1 MEKKVNNKSILTKI
15 LALGATSTAL
25 LGGALLTN
33 SNTVDASSSIV
44 LLTFK
49 HNAYRYNRNGK
60 RIGRGYITKGSTYY
74 SKGAYRIHGKKYHK
88 LDTKGN
94 IYIKDGNL
102 SIRRLTN
109 QVTLKHNAYL
119 YNIHGRRINKQK
131 LYKGVSYFIYGS
143 RYIHGKKYYQVG
155 VHEYIK
161 ASNASAP
168 FSTYGQS
175 SNNYVDNT
183 TNSQTNTNTNVGSNT
198 SSNNSS
204 VTNNQFA
211 SNNSS
216 SSANNNIQL
225 PNNSSQGSSTGNQ
238 GSTTKPS
245 VGNSGSQVTKP
256 NTGSQGSTTKPS
268 VGNSGS
274 QVTKPNTGSQGST
287 TKPSAGN
294 SGSQVTK
301 PNTGNQGSTTKPSAG
316 NSGSQVT
323 KPNTGNQGSTTK
335 PSAGNSGS
343 QVTKPNTGN
352 QGQETQPSQPT
363 YSKNYVKLP
372 AGYLE
377 AVKNANWEKT
387 SVPDELIRKGVE
399 INNFHSE
406 SKADDEMKIDSDN
419 LTPAQDFEIND
430 FALRL
435 INNVRAENGQQPWH
449 YSARAQ
455 HVADRVAYL
464 YEQDHMG
471 LSTWHDDK
479 ALNEVDR
486 EAGIH
491 TAELMGGDNVNYKED
506 YLNTM
511 TDLKHAVYNDVVS
524 MLFSTV
530 ELRHAQIMLTYNSI
544 DNPTTYFGF
553 SVSWQEHNKDGHQ
566 EHSDHF
572 IIY

>member
-1 MEKKVNNKSILTKI
+1 MSKKISLNKV

-25 LGGALLTN
+25 FSGAMMMN
-33 SNTVDASSSIV
+33 NNKVEASSSSIV
-44 LLTFK
+44 LLKFK
-49 HNAYRYNRNGK
+49 HNAYRYNKNGK
-60 RIGRGYITKGSTYY
+60 RIGTGYITKGSTYY

-102 SIRRLTN
+102 STRRLTN
-109 QVTLKHNAYL
+109 QVTLKHNAYI
-119 YNIHGRRINKQK
+119 YNIHGRRINRQK

-143 RYIHGKKYYQVG
+143 RCINGKKYYQIG
-155 VHEYIK
+155 AKEYIK

-175 SNNYVDNT
+175 SNNDVDNT
-183 TNSQTNTNTNVGSNT
+183 TNKSNVSNNSATNTSTTTQTNTNTNVGSNT

-204 VTNNQFA
+204 VTNNQSA

-225 PNNSSQGSSTGNQ
+225 PNHSSQSNNTGNQ

-245 VGNSGSQVTKP
+245 TGN
-256 NTGSQGSTTKPS
+256 N
-268 VGNSGS
+268 
-274 QVTKPNTGSQGST
+274 
-287 TKPSAGN
+287 
-294 SGSQVTK
+294 GSQVTK
-301 PNTGNQGSTTKPSAG
+301 PNTGNQ
-316 NSGSQVT
+316 V
-323 KPNTGNQGSTTK
+323 
-335 PSAGNSGS
+335 
-343 QVTKPNTGN
+343 
-352 QGQETQPSQPT
+352 QETKPSQPT

-377 AVKNANWEKT
+377 AVKKANWEKT

-406 SKADDEMKIDSDN
+406 SKADDEMKINSER
-419 LTPAQDFEIND
+419 LTPEQNFEIND

-435 INNVRAENGQQPWH
+435 INGVRAENGQQPW
-449 YSARAQ
+449 YYTPKAQ

-471 LSTWHDDK
+471 LSTWHDNK
-479 ALNEVDR
+479 ALNEVDK

-511 TDLKHAVYNDVVS
+511 TDLKHAVYNDVVK

-544 DNPTTYFGF
+544 DNSSTAFGF
-553 SVSWQEHNKDGHQ
+553 SVSWQEHNKDGRQ

-572 IIY
+572 IAY

>member
-1 MEKKVNNKSILTKI
+1 MNKKISLTKV

-25 LGGALLTN
+25 LSGAMMMN
-33 SNTVDASSSIV
+33 NNKVEASSSSIV
-44 LLTFK
+44 LLKFK
-49 HNAYRYNRNGK
+49 HNAYRYNKNGK
-60 RIGRGYITKGSTYY
+60 RIGTGYITKGSTYY

-119 YNIHGRRINKQK
+119 YNIHGRRINRQK

-143 RYIHGKKYYQVG
+143 RYINGKKYYQIG
-155 VHEYIK
+155 AKEYIK

-175 SNNYVDNT
+175 SNNDVDNT
-183 TNSQTNTNTNVGSNT
+183 TNNSNVSNNSATNTSTTTQTNTNTNVGSNT

-204 VTNNQFA
+204 VTNNQSA
-211 SNNSS
+211 SSNSS
-216 SSANNNIQL
+216 SYANNNIQL
-225 PNNSSQGSSTGNQ
+225 PNHSSQSNNTGNQ

-256 NTGSQGSTTKPS
+256 NTG
-268 VGNSGS
+268 N
-274 QVTKPNTGSQGST
+274 QGST

-406 SKADDEMKIDSDN
+406 SKADDEMRINSER
-419 LTPAQDFEIND
+419 LTPAQELEIND

-435 INNVRAENGQQPWH
+435 INNVRLQNNQNPW
-449 YSARAQ
+449 YYTQESQ
-455 HVADRVAYL
+455 HVANRVAYL

-479 ALNEVDR
+479 ALNQVDS
-486 EAGIH
+486 EFGIH

-506 YLNTM
+506 YLHTM
-511 TDLKHAVYNDVVS
+511 TDLKHAVYNDVVK

-530 ELRHAQIMLTYNSI
+530 ELRHAQIMLTYNSF
-544 DNPTTYFGF
+544 DHPETTYFGF
-553 SVSWQEHNKDGHQ
+553 SVSWQEHNKDGRQ

-572 IIY
+572 IAY

>member
-1 MEKKVNNKSILTKI
+1 MKKKENNKSILTKV
-15 LALGATSTAL
+15 LTLGATSTAL
-25 LGGALLTN
+25 LSGAMMMN
-33 SNTVDASSSIV
+33 NNKVEASSSSIV
-44 LLTFK
+44 LLKFK
-49 HNAYRYNRNGK
+49 HNAYRYDKNGK

-102 SIRRLTN
+102 LTRRLTN

-119 YNIHGRRINKQK
+119 YDIHGRRINRQK

-155 VHEYIK
+155 AHQYIK

-168 FSTYGQS
+168 FSTYHQD
-175 SNNYVDNT
+175 NNVDNGNSNT
-183 TNSQTNTNTNVGSNT
+183 TNTSTNTNIATVINYNNASKSQNTQSNANTQSQANTGSSKTSLNSSHQSQQTQSGSNT
-198 SSNNSS
+198 TINVGGGDNKG
-204 VTNNQFA
+204 
-211 SNNSS
+211 
-216 SSANNNIQL
+216 
-225 PNNSSQGSSTGNQ
+225 SQ
-238 GSTTKPS
+238 TTKPS
-245 VGNSGSQVTKP
+245 A
-256 NTGSQGSTTKPS
+256 
-268 VGNSGS
+268 GNSGS

-301 PNTGNQGSTTKPSAG
+301 PNTGSQGSTTKPSTG

-323 KPNTGNQGSTTK
+323 KPNTGSQGSTTK
-335 PSAGNSGS
+335 PSTGNNGS

-352 QGQETQPSQPT
+352 QSKETQPSQPT

-387 SVPDELIRKGVE
+387 SVPDSLIIKGTE
-399 INNFHSE
+399 ENIFHSE
-406 SKADDEMKIDSDN
+406 SKADDEMKINSER
-419 LTPAQDFEIND
+419 LTPEQNFEIND

-435 INNVRAENGQQPWH
+435 INGVRAENGQQPW
-449 YSARAQ
+449 YYTPKAQ

-471 LSTWHDDK
+471 LSTWHDNK

-511 TDLKHAVYNDVVS
+511 TDLKRAVYSDVVS

-544 DNPTTYFGF
+544 DNSSTAFGF
-553 SVSWQEHNKDGHQ
+553 SVSWQEHNKDGRQ

-572 IIY
+572 IAY

>member
-1 MEKKVNNKSILTKI
+1 MSKKISLTKV

-25 LGGALLTN
+25 LSGAMMLN
-33 SNTVDASSSIV
+33 NNKVEASSSIV
-44 LLTFK
+44 LLKFK
-49 HNAYRYNRNGK
+49 HNAYRYNKNGK

-183 TNSQTNTNTNVGSNT
+183 TNNSNVSNNTATNTNVGSNT

-256 NTGSQGSTTKPS
+256 NTGS
-268 VGNSGS
+268 
-274 QVTKPNTGSQGST
+274 
-287 TKPSAGN
+287 
-294 SGSQVTK
+294 
-301 PNTGNQGSTTKPSAG
+301 QGSTTKPSAG

-553 SVSWQEHNKDGHQ
+553 SVSWQAHNKDGHQ

-572 IIY
+572 IAY

>member
-1 MEKKVNNKSILTKI
+1 MKKKENNKSILTKV

-25 LGGALLTN
+25 LGGAMMVN
-33 SNTVDASSSIV
+33 NTKVEASSSSIV
-44 LLTFK
+44 LLKFK
-49 HNAYRYNRNGK
+49 HNAYRYDKNGK

-102 SIRRLTN
+102 LTRRLTN

-119 YNIHGRRINKQK
+119 YDIHGRRINRQK

-155 VHEYIK
+155 AHQYIK

-168 FSTYGQS
+168 FSTYHQD
-175 SNNYVDNT
+175 NNVDNGNSNT
-183 TNSQTNTNTNVGSNT
+183 TNTSTNTNIATVINYNNASKSQNTQSNANTQSQANTGSSKTSLNSSHQSQQTQSGSNT
-198 SSNNSS
+198 TINVGGGDNKG
-204 VTNNQFA
+204 
-211 SNNSS
+211 
-216 SSANNNIQL
+216 
-225 PNNSSQGSSTGNQ
+225 SQ
-238 GSTTKPS
+238 TTKPS
-245 VGNSGSQVTKP
+245 V
-256 NTGSQGSTTKPS
+256 
-268 VGNSGS
+268 
-274 QVTKPNTGSQGST
+274 
-287 TKPSAGN
+287 
-294 SGSQVTK
+294 
-301 PNTGNQGSTTKPSAG
+301 
-316 NSGSQVT
+316 
-323 KPNTGNQGSTTK
+323 
-335 PSAGNSGS
+335 GNSGS

-387 SVPDELIRKGVE
+387 SVPDSLIIKGTE
-399 INNFHSE
+399 ENIFHSE
-406 SKADDEMKIDSDN
+406 SKADDDMKINSER
-419 LTPAQDFEIND
+419 LTPAQELEIND

-435 INNVRAENGQQPWH
+435 INNVRLQNNQSPW
-449 YSARAQ
+449 YYTQESQ
-455 HVADRVAYL
+455 HVANRVAYL
-464 YEQDHMG
+464 YEQDGKG

-479 ALNEVDR
+479 ALNQVDS
-486 EAGIH
+486 EFGIH

-506 YLNTM
+506 YLHTM
-511 TDLKHAVYNDVVS
+511 TDLKHAVYNDVVG

-544 DNPTTYFGF
+544 DHPETTYFGF
-553 SVSWQEHNKDGHQ
+553 SVSWQERNKDGHQ

-572 IIY
+572 IAY

>member
-1 MEKKVNNKSILTKI
+1 MSKKISLNKV

-25 LGGALLTN
+25 FSGAMMMN
-33 SNTVDASSSIV
+33 NNKVEASSSSIV
-44 LLTFK
+44 LLKFK
-49 HNAYRYNRNGK
+49 RNAYRYNKNGK
-60 RIGRGYITKGSTYY
+60 RIGTGYITKGSTYY

-109 QVTLKHNAYL
+109 QVTLKHNAYI
-119 YNIHGRRINKQK
+119 YNIHGRRINRQK

-143 RYIHGKKYYQVG
+143 RYINGKKYYQIG
-155 VHEYIK
+155 AQEYIK

-175 SNNYVDNT
+175 SNNDVDNT
-183 TNSQTNTNTNVGSNT
+183 TNNSNVSNNSATNTSTTTQTNTNTNVGSNT

-204 VTNNQFA
+204 VTNNQSA

-216 SSANNNIQL
+216 SSANTNIQL
-225 PNNSSQGSSTGNQ
+225 PNNSSQSN
-238 GSTTKPS
+238 
-245 VGNSGSQVTKP
+245 
-256 NTGSQGSTTKPS
+256 
-268 VGNSGS
+268 
-274 QVTKPNTGSQGST
+274 
-287 TKPSAGN
+287 
-294 SGSQVTK
+294 
-301 PNTGNQGSTTKPSAG
+301 NTGNQGSTTKPSTG
-316 NSGSQVT
+316 NSGSQNT
-323 KPNTGNQGSTTK
+323 KPNTGNNGGQTTK
-335 PSAGNSGS
+335 PSTGNSGSQATKPATGNNGGQTTKPSTGNNGS

-377 AVKNANWEKT
+377 TVKNANWEKT
-387 SVPDELIRKGVE
+387 SVPDDLIRKGAE
-399 INNFHSE
+399 MNNFHSE
-406 SKADDEMKIDSDN
+406 SKADDDMKINSER
-419 LTPAQDFEIND
+419 LTPAQELEIND

-435 INNVRAENGQQPWH
+435 INNVRLQNNQNPW
-449 YSARAQ
+449 YYTQESQ
-455 HVADRVAYL
+455 HVANRVAYL

-479 ALNEVDR
+479 ALNQVDS
-486 EAGIH
+486 EFGIH

-506 YLNTM
+506 YLHTM
-511 TDLKHAVYNDVVS
+511 TDLKHAVYNDVVG

-544 DNPTTYFGF
+544 DHPETTYFGL
-553 SVSWQEHNKDGHQ
+553 SVSWQEHNKDGRQ

-572 IIY
+572 IAY

>member
-60 RIGRGYITKGSTYY
+60 RIGSGYITKGSTYY
-74 SKGAYRIHGKKYHK
+74 SKGVYKIHGKKYYK

-94 IYIKDGNL
+94 VYIKSGNL
-102 SIRRLTN
+102 STRRLTN
-109 QVTLKHNAYL
+109 QVTLKHNAYI
-119 YNIHGRRINKQK
+119 YNIHGRRINRQK

-143 RYIHGKKYYQVG
+143 RYINGKKYYQIG
-155 VHEYIK
+155 VKEYIK

-175 SNNYVDNT
+175 SNNDVDNT
-183 TNSQTNTNTNVGSNT
+183 TNNSNVSNNSATNTSTTTQTNTNTNVGSNT

-204 VTNNQFA
+204 VTNNQSA
-211 SNNSS
+211 SNSSS

-256 NTGSQGSTTKPS
+256 K
-268 VGNSGS
+268 
-274 QVTKPNTGSQGST
+274 TGSQGST

-294 SGSQVTK
+294 NGSQVAK
-301 PNTGNQGSTTKPSAG
+301 PKTGS
-316 NSGSQVT
+316 
-323 KPNTGNQGSTTK
+323 
-335 PSAGNSGS
+335 
-343 QVTKPNTGN
+343 

-363 YSKNYVKLP
+363 YSKNYIKLP

-377 AVKNANWEKT
+377 TVKNANWGKT
-387 SVPDELIRKGVE
+387 SVPDSLIIKGVE
-399 INNFHSE
+399 MNNFHSE

-419 LTPAQDFEIND
+419 LTPAQAFEIND

-435 INNVRAENGQQPWH
+435 INGVRAENGQQPWH
-449 YSARAQ
+449 YSKRAQ

-471 LSTWHDDK
+471 LSTWHDNK
-479 ALNEVDR
+479 ALNEVDK

-511 TDLKHAVYNDVVS
+511 TDLKRAVYSDVVS

-544 DNPTTYFGF
+544 DNPTTYMGF

>member
-1 MEKKVNNKSILTKI
+1 MSKKISLTKV
-15 LALGATSTAL
+15 LTLGATSTAL
-25 LGGALLTN
+25 LSGAMMMN
-33 SNTVDASSSIV
+33 NNKVEASSSSIV
-44 LLTFK
+44 LLKFK
-49 HNAYRYNRNGK
+49 HNAYRYDKNGK

-102 SIRRLTN
+102 LTRRLTN

-119 YNIHGRRINKQK
+119 YDIHGRRINRQK

-155 VHEYIK
+155 AHQYIK

-168 FSTYGQS
+168 FSTYHQD
-175 SNNYVDNT
+175 NNVDNGNSNT
-183 TNSQTNTNTNVGSNT
+183 TNASTNTNISTVINYNNASKSQNTQSNANTQSQANTGSSKTSLNSSHQSQQTQSGSNT
-198 SSNNSS
+198 TINVGGGDNKG
-204 VTNNQFA
+204 
-211 SNNSS
+211 
-216 SSANNNIQL
+216 
-225 PNNSSQGSSTGNQ
+225 SQ
-238 GSTTKPS
+238 TTKPS

-256 NTGSQGSTTKPS
+256 NTGS
-268 VGNSGS
+268 
-274 QVTKPNTGSQGST
+274 
-287 TKPSAGN
+287 
-294 SGSQVTK
+294 
-301 PNTGNQGSTTKPSAG
+301 
-316 NSGSQVT
+316 
-323 KPNTGNQGSTTK
+323 QGSTTK

-387 SVPDELIRKGVE
+387 SVPDSLIIKGTE
-399 INNFHSE
+399 ENIFHSE
-406 SKADDEMKIDSDN
+406 SKADDDMKINSER
-419 LTPAQDFEIND
+419 LTPAQELEIND

-435 INNVRAENGQQPWH
+435 INNVRLQNNQSPW
-449 YSARAQ
+449 YYTQESQ
-455 HVADRVAYL
+455 HVANRVAYL
-464 YEQDHMG
+464 YEQDGKG

-479 ALNEVDR
+479 ALNQVDS
-486 EAGIH
+486 EFGIH

-506 YLNTM
+506 YLHTM
-511 TDLKHAVYNDVVS
+511 TDLKHAVYNDVVG

-544 DNPTTYFGF
+544 DHPETTYFGF
-553 SVSWQEHNKDGHQ
+553 SVSWQERNKDGHQ

-572 IIY
+572 IAY

>member
-1 MEKKVNNKSILTKI
+1 MKLSNKLSLTKL

-25 LGGALLTN
+25 LGGALMAN

-44 LLTFK
+44 LLRFK
-49 HNAYRYNRNGK
+49 HNAYRYNKNGE
-60 RIGRGYITKGSTYY
+60 RIGKGYICKGSTYY

-88 LDTKGN
+88 LETKGN
-94 IYIKDGNL
+94 IFIKDSNL
-102 SIRRLTN
+102 TARRLTQ
-109 QVTLKHNAYL
+109 QVTLKHNSAL
-119 YNIHGRRINKQK
+119 YNKNGKRIGKK
-131 LYKGVSYFIYGS
+131 VLPKGESYFIYGT
-143 RYIHGKKYYQVG
+143 RRIQGRKYYQVG
-155 VHEYIK
+155 DKEFIK

-168 FSTYGQS
+168 FSTYHQD
-175 SNNYVDNT
+175 NNVDNGNSNT
-183 TNSQTNTNTNVGSNT
+183 TNTSTNTNIATVINYNNASKSQNTQSNANTQSQANTGSSKTSLNSSHQSQQTQSGSNT
-198 SSNNSS
+198 TIN
-204 VTNNQFA
+204 
-211 SNNSS
+211 
-216 SSANNNIQL
+216 
-225 PNNSSQGSSTGNQ
+225 
-238 GSTTKPS
+238 
-245 VGNSGSQVTKP
+245 VGGGDNK
-256 NTGSQGSTTKPS
+256 GSQGSTTKPS
-268 VGNSGS
+268 VGSSGS

-301 PNTGNQGSTTKPSAG
+301 PNTGNQSK
-316 NSGSQVT
+316 
-323 KPNTGNQGSTTK
+323 
-335 PSAGNSGS
+335 
-343 QVTKPNTGN
+343 
-352 QGQETQPSQPT
+352 ETQPSQPT

-387 SVPDELIRKGVE
+387 SVPDSLIIKGTE
-399 INNFHSE
+399 ENIFHSE
-406 SKADDEMKIDSDN
+406 SKADDEMKINSER
-419 LTPAQDFEIND
+419 LTPEQNFEIND

-435 INNVRAENGQQPWH
+435 INGVRAENGQQPW
-449 YSARAQ
+449 YYTPKAQ

-471 LSTWHDDK
+471 LSTWHDNK

-511 TDLKHAVYNDVVS
+511 TDLKRAVYNDVVK

-544 DNPTTYFGF
+544 DNSSTAFGF
-553 SVSWQEHNKDGHQ
+553 SVSWQEHNKDGRQ

-572 IIY
+572 IAY

>member
-1 MEKKVNNKSILTKI
+1 MSKKISLTKV
-15 LALGATSTAL
+15 LTLGATSTAL
-25 LGGALLTN
+25 LSGAMMMN
-33 SNTVDASSSIV
+33 NNKVEASSSSIV
-44 LLTFK
+44 LLKFK
-49 HNAYRYNRNGK
+49 HNAYRYDKNGK

-102 SIRRLTN
+102 LTRRLTN

-119 YNIHGRRINKQK
+119 YDIHGRRINRQK

-155 VHEYIK
+155 AHQYIK

-168 FSTYGQS
+168 FSTYHQD
-175 SNNYVDNT
+175 NNVDNGNSNT
-183 TNSQTNTNTNVGSNT
+183 TNTSTNTNIATVINYNNASKSQNTQSNANTQSQANTGSSKTSLNSSHQSQQTQSGSNT
-198 SSNNSS
+198 TIN
-204 VTNNQFA
+204 
-211 SNNSS
+211 
-216 SSANNNIQL
+216 
-225 PNNSSQGSSTGNQ
+225 
-238 GSTTKPS
+238 
-245 VGNSGSQVTKP
+245 VGGGDNKGSQ
-256 NTGSQGSTTKPS
+256 
-268 VGNSGS
+268 
-274 QVTKPNTGSQGST
+274 T

-301 PNTGNQGSTTKPSAG
+301 PNTGNQSK
-316 NSGSQVT
+316 
-323 KPNTGNQGSTTK
+323 
-335 PSAGNSGS
+335 
-343 QVTKPNTGN
+343 
-352 QGQETQPSQPT
+352 ETQPSQPT

-406 SKADDEMKIDSDN
+406 SKADDDMKINSER
-419 LTPAQDFEIND
+419 LTPEQNFEIND

-435 INNVRAENGQQPWH
+435 INGVRAENGQQPW
-449 YSARAQ
+449 YYTPKAQ

-479 ALNEVDR
+479 ALNEVDK

-511 TDLKHAVYNDVVS
+511 TDLKRAVYNDVVK

-544 DNPTTYFGF
+544 DNSSTAFGF
-553 SVSWQEHNKDGHQ
+553 SVSWQEHNKDGRQ

-572 IIY
+572 IAY

>member
-1 MEKKVNNKSILTKI
+1 MSKKISLTKV

-25 LGGALLTN
+25 LSGAMMMN
-33 SNTVDASSSIV
+33 NNKVEASSSSIV
-44 LLTFK
+44 LLKFK
-49 HNAYRYNRNGK
+49 HNAYRYDKNGK
-60 RIGRGYITKGSTYY
+60 RIGRGYITKGSTDDA
-74 SKGAYRIHGKKYHK
+74 KGAYRIHGKKYHK

-102 SIRRLTN
+102 LTRRLTN

-119 YNIHGRRINKQK
+119 YDIHGRRINRQK

-155 VHEYIK
+155 AHQYIK

-168 FSTYGQS
+168 FSTYHQD
-175 SNNYVDNT
+175 NNVDNGNSNT
-183 TNSQTNTNTNVGSNT
+183 TNTSTNTNISTVTNYNNASSTTNNSHQSQQTQSGSNT
-198 SSNNSS
+198 TIN
-204 VTNNQFA
+204 
-211 SNNSS
+211 
-216 SSANNNIQL
+216 
-225 PNNSSQGSSTGNQ
+225 
-238 GSTTKPS
+238 
-245 VGNSGSQVTKP
+245 VGGGDNKGSQ
-256 NTGSQGSTTKPS
+256 
-268 VGNSGS
+268 
-274 QVTKPNTGSQGST
+274 
-287 TKPSAGN
+287 
-294 SGSQVTK
+294 
-301 PNTGNQGSTTKPSAG
+301 
-316 NSGSQVT
+316 
-323 KPNTGNQGSTTK
+323 TTK

-387 SVPDELIRKGVE
+387 SVPDSLIIKGTE
-399 INNFHSE
+399 ENIFHSE
-406 SKADDEMKIDSDN
+406 SKADDEMKIDSAN
-419 LTPAQDFEIND
+419 LTPDQAYEINN

-435 INNVRAENGQQPWH
+435 INNVRAENGQKPWY
-449 YSARAQ
+449 YSNRSYAIAK
-455 HVADRVAYL
+455 RVAYL
-464 YEQDHMG
+464 YEQDGKG

-511 TDLKHAVYNDVVS
+511 TDLKRAVYSDVVS

-553 SVSWQEHNKDGHQ
+553 SVSWQAHNKDGHQ

-572 IIY
+572 IAY

>member
-1 MEKKVNNKSILTKI
+1 MSKKISLTKV
-15 LALGATSTAL
+15 LTLGATSTAL
-25 LGGALLTN
+25 LSGAMMMN
-33 SNTVDASSSIV
+33 NNKVEASSSSIV
-44 LLTFK
+44 LLKFK
-49 HNAYRYNRNGK
+49 HNAYRYDKNGK

-102 SIRRLTN
+102 LTRRLTN

-119 YNIHGRRINKQK
+119 YDIHGRRINRQK

-155 VHEYIK
+155 AHQYIK

-168 FSTYGQS
+168 FSTYHQD
-175 SNNYVDNT
+175 NNVDNGNSNT
-183 TNSQTNTNTNVGSNT
+183 TNTSTNTNISTVINYNNASKSQNTQSNANTQSQANTGSSKTSLNSSHQSQQTQSGSNT
-198 SSNNSS
+198 TIN
-204 VTNNQFA
+204 
-211 SNNSS
+211 
-216 SSANNNIQL
+216 
-225 PNNSSQGSSTGNQ
+225 
-238 GSTTKPS
+238 
-245 VGNSGSQVTKP
+245 VGGGDNK
-256 NTGSQGSTTKPS
+256 GSQGSTTKPS
-268 VGNSGS
+268 VGSSGS

-301 PNTGNQGSTTKPSAG
+301 PNTGNQSK
-316 NSGSQVT
+316 
-323 KPNTGNQGSTTK
+323 
-335 PSAGNSGS
+335 
-343 QVTKPNTGN
+343 
-352 QGQETQPSQPT
+352 ETQPSQPT

-377 AVKNANWEKT
+377 AVKNANCEKT
-387 SVPDELIRKGVE
+387 SVPDSLIIKGTE
-399 INNFHSE
+399 ENIFHSE
-406 SKADDEMKIDSDN
+406 SKADDEMKINSER
-419 LTPAQDFEIND
+419 LTPEQNFEIND

-435 INNVRAENGQQPWH
+435 INGVRAENGQQPW
-449 YSARAQ
+449 YYTPKAQ

-471 LSTWHDDK
+471 LSTWHDNK

-511 TDLKHAVYNDVVS
+511 TDLKRAVYNDVVK

-544 DNPTTYFGF
+544 DNSSTAFGF
-553 SVSWQEHNKDGHQ
+553 SVSWQEHNKDGRQ

-572 IIY
+572 IAY

>member
-1 MEKKVNNKSILTKI
+1 MNKKISLTKV
-15 LALGATSTAL
+15 LTLGATSTAL
-25 LGGALLTN
+25 LSGAMMMN
-33 SNTVDASSSIV
+33 NNKVEASSSSIV
-44 LLTFK
+44 LLKFK
-49 HNAYRYNRNGK
+49 HNAYRYDKNGK

-102 SIRRLTN
+102 LTRRLTN

-119 YNIHGRRINKQK
+119 YDIHGRRINRQK

-155 VHEYIK
+155 AHQYIK

-168 FSTYGQS
+168 FSTYHQD
-175 SNNYVDNT
+175 NNVDNGNSNT
-183 TNSQTNTNTNVGSNT
+183 TNTSTNTNIATVINYNNASKSQNTQSNANTQSQANTGSSKTSLNSSHQSQQTQSGSNT
-198 SSNNSS
+198 TIN
-204 VTNNQFA
+204 
-211 SNNSS
+211 
-216 SSANNNIQL
+216 
-225 PNNSSQGSSTGNQ
+225 
-238 GSTTKPS
+238 
-245 VGNSGSQVTKP
+245 VGGGDNKGSQ
-256 NTGSQGSTTKPS
+256 
-268 VGNSGS
+268 
-274 QVTKPNTGSQGST
+274 T

-323 KPNTGNQGSTTK
+323 KPNTGSQGSTTK
-335 PSAGNSGS
+335 PSTGNNGS

-352 QGQETQPSQPT
+352 QSKETQPSQPT

-387 SVPDELIRKGVE
+387 SVPDSLIIKGTE
-399 INNFHSE
+399 ENIFHSE
-406 SKADDEMKIDSDN
+406 SKADDEMKINSER
-419 LTPAQDFEIND
+419 LTPEQNFEIND

-435 INNVRAENGQQPWH
+435 INGVRAENGQQPW
-449 YSARAQ
+449 YYTPKAQ

-471 LSTWHDDK
+471 LSTWHDNK

-511 TDLKHAVYNDVVS
+511 TDLKRAVYNDVVK

-544 DNPTTYFGF
+544 DHPETTYFGF

-572 IIY
+572 IAY

>member
-323 KPNTGNQGSTTK
+323 KPNTGNQG
-335 PSAGNSGS
+335 
-343 QVTKPNTGN
+343 
-352 QGQETQPSQPT
+352 QETQPSQPT

>member
-1 MEKKVNNKSILTKI
+1 MKKKENNKSILTKV

-60 RIGRGYITKGSTYY
+60 RIGNGYITKGSTYY

-109 QVTLKHNAYL
+109 QVTLKHNAYI
-119 YNIHGRRINKQK
+119 YNIHGRRINRQK

-143 RYIHGKKYYQVG
+143 RYINGKKYYQIG
-155 VHEYIK
+155 VKEYIK

-175 SNNYVDNT
+175 SNNDVDNT
-183 TNSQTNTNTNVGSNT
+183 TNNSNVSNNSATNTSTTTQTNTNTNVGSNT

-204 VTNNQFA
+204 VTNNQSA

-216 SSANNNIQL
+216 SSTNNSQL
-225 PNNSSQGSSTGNQ
+225 PNNSSQSN
-238 GSTTKPS
+238 
-245 VGNSGSQVTKP
+245 
-256 NTGSQGSTTKPS
+256 
-268 VGNSGS
+268 
-274 QVTKPNTGSQGST
+274 
-287 TKPSAGN
+287 
-294 SGSQVTK
+294 
-301 PNTGNQGSTTKPSAG
+301 NTGNQGSTTKPSTG
-316 NSGSQVT
+316 NSGSQAT
-323 KPNTGNQGSTTK
+323 KPATGNNDGQTTK
-335 PSAGNSGS
+335 PSTGNNGG
-343 QVTKPNTGN
+343 QTTKPNTGN
-352 QGQETQPSQPT
+352 QGQETKPSQPT

-372 AGYLE
+372 AGYLA
-377 AVKNANWEKT
+377 AVKGANWEKT
-387 SVPDELIRKGVE
+387 SVPDSLIIKGVE
-399 INNFHSE
+399 MNNFHSE
-406 SKADDEMKIDSDN
+406 SKADDEMKIDSAN
-419 LTPAQDFEIND
+419 LTPDQAYEINN

-435 INNVRAENGQQPWH
+435 INNVRAENGQKPWY
-449 YSARAQ
+449 YSNRSYAIAK
-455 HVADRVAYL
+455 RVAYL

-471 LSTWHDDK
+471 LSTWHDNK

-491 TAELMGGDNVNYKED
+491 TAELMGGDNVNYVED

-511 TDLKHAVYNDVVS
+511 TDLKRAVYTDVVG

-544 DNPTTYFGF
+544 DNPTTYMGF

>member
-1 MEKKVNNKSILTKI
+1 MEEKVNNKSILTKI

-60 RIGRGYITKGSTYY
+60 RIGSGYITKGSTYY
-74 SKGAYRIHGKKYHK
+74 SKGVYKIHGKKYYK

-94 IYIKDGNL
+94 VYIKSGNL
-102 SIRRLTN
+102 STRRLTQ
-109 QVTLKHNAYL
+109 QVTLKHNAYI
-119 YNIHGRRINKQK
+119 YNIHGRRINRQK

-143 RYIHGKKYYQVG
+143 RYINGKKYYQIG
-155 VHEYIK
+155 VKEYIK

-175 SNNYVDNT
+175 SNNDVDNT
-183 TNSQTNTNTNVGSNT
+183 TNNSNVSNNTATNTQTNTNTNVGSNT

-204 VTNNQFA
+204 VTNNQST

-216 SSANNNIQL
+216 SSTNNNSQL
-225 PNNSSQGSSTGNQ
+225 PNNSSQSN
-238 GSTTKPS
+238 
-245 VGNSGSQVTKP
+245 
-256 NTGSQGSTTKPS
+256 
-268 VGNSGS
+268 
-274 QVTKPNTGSQGST
+274 
-287 TKPSAGN
+287 
-294 SGSQVTK
+294 
-301 PNTGNQGSTTKPSAG
+301 
-316 NSGSQVT
+316 
-323 KPNTGNQGSTTK
+323 NTGNQGSTTK

-352 QGQETQPSQPT
+352 QGQETKPSQPT

-372 AGYLE
+372 AGYLA
-377 AVKNANWEKT
+377 AVKGANWEKT
-387 SVPDELIRKGVE
+387 SVPDSLIIKGVE
-399 INNFHSE
+399 MNNFHSE
-406 SKADDEMKIDSDN
+406 SKADDEMKINSER
-419 LTPAQDFEIND
+419 LTPEQNFEIND

-435 INNVRAENGQQPWH
+435 INGVRAENGQQPW
-449 YSARAQ
+449 YYTPKAQ

-471 LSTWHDDK
+471 LSTWHDNK
-479 ALNEVDR
+479 ALNEVDK

-511 TDLKHAVYNDVVS
+511 TDLKHAVYNDVVG

-544 DNPTTYFGF
+544 DNPSTAFGF
-553 SVSWQEHNKDGHQ
+553 SVSWQEHNKDGRQ

-572 IIY
+572 IAY

>member
-1 MEKKVNNKSILTKI
+1 MKLSNKLSLTKL

-25 LGGALLTN
+25 LGGALMAN

-44 LLTFK
+44 LLRFK
-49 HNAYRYNRNGK
+49 HNAYRYNKNGE
-60 RIGRGYITKGSTYY
+60 RIGKGYICKGSTYY

-88 LDTKGN
+88 LETKGN
-94 IYIKDGNL
+94 IFIKDSNL
-102 SIRRLTN
+102 TARRLTQ
-109 QVTLKHNAYL
+109 QVTLKHNSAL
-119 YNIHGRRINKQK
+119 YNKNGKRIGKK
-131 LYKGVSYFIYGS
+131 VLPKGESYFIYGT
-143 RYIHGKKYYQVG
+143 RRIQGRKYYQVG
-155 VHEYIK
+155 DKEFIK

-168 FSTYGQS
+168 FSTYHQD
-175 SNNYVDNT
+175 NNVDNGNSNT
-183 TNSQTNTNTNVGSNT
+183 TNTSTNTNISTVINYNNASKSQNTQSNANTQSQANTGSSKTSLNSSHQSQQTQSGSNT
-198 SSNNSS
+198 TIN
-204 VTNNQFA
+204 
-211 SNNSS
+211 
-216 SSANNNIQL
+216 
-225 PNNSSQGSSTGNQ
+225 
-238 GSTTKPS
+238 
-245 VGNSGSQVTKP
+245 VGGGDNK
-256 NTGSQGSTTKPS
+256 GSQGSTTKPS
-268 VGNSGS
+268 VGSSGS

-301 PNTGNQGSTTKPSAG
+301 PNTGNQSK
-316 NSGSQVT
+316 
-323 KPNTGNQGSTTK
+323 
-335 PSAGNSGS
+335 
-343 QVTKPNTGN
+343 
-352 QGQETQPSQPT
+352 ETQPSQPT

-387 SVPDELIRKGVE
+387 SVPDSLIIKGTE
-399 INNFHSE
+399 ENIFHSE
-406 SKADDEMKIDSDN
+406 SKADDEMKINSER
-419 LTPAQDFEIND
+419 LTPEQNFEIND

-435 INNVRAENGQQPWH
+435 INGVRAENGQQPW
-449 YSARAQ
+449 YYTPKAQ

-471 LSTWHDDK
+471 LSTWHDNK

-511 TDLKHAVYNDVVS
+511 TDLKRAVYNDVVK

-553 SVSWQEHNKDGHQ
+553 SVSWQERNKDGRQ

>member
-60 RIGRGYITKGSTYY
+60 RIGSGYITKGSTYY
-74 SKGAYRIHGKKYHK
+74 SKGVYKIHGKKYYK

-94 IYIKDGNL
+94 VYIKSGNL
-102 SIRRLTN
+102 STRRLTN
-109 QVTLKHNAYL
+109 QVTLKHNAYI
-119 YNIHGRRINKQK
+119 YNIHGRRINRQK

-143 RYIHGKKYYQVG
+143 RYINGKKYYQIG
-155 VHEYIK
+155 VKEYIK

-175 SNNYVDNT
+175 SNNDVDNT
-183 TNSQTNTNTNVGSNT
+183 TNNSNVSNNNATNTSTTTQTNTNTNVGSNT

-204 VTNNQFA
+204 VTNNQSA

-225 PNNSSQGSSTGNQ
+225 PNNSSQGNSTGNQ
-238 GSTTKPS
+238 GSTTKLS
-245 VGNSGSQVTKP
+245 AGNSGSQVTKP

-268 VGNSGS
+268 TGNNGS
-274 QVTKPNTGSQGST
+274 QVTKPNTGSQDST
-287 TKPSAGN
+287 TKSSVGN
-294 SGSQVTK
+294 
-301 PNTGNQGSTTKPSAG
+301 N
-316 NSGSQVT
+316 
-323 KPNTGNQGSTTK
+323 
-335 PSAGNSGS
+335 GS

-363 YSKNYVKLP
+363 YSKNYIKLP

-377 AVKNANWEKT
+377 TVKNANWGKT

-471 LSTWHDDK
+471 LSTWHDNK

-511 TDLKHAVYNDVVS
+511 TDLKRAVYSDVVS

-553 SVSWQEHNKDGHQ
+553 SVSWQAHNKDGHQ

-572 IIY
+572 IAY

>member
-1 MEKKVNNKSILTKI
+1 MSKKISLTKV
-15 LALGATSTAL
+15 LTLGATSTAL
-25 LGGALLTN
+25 LSGAMMMN
-33 SNTVDASSSIV
+33 NNKVEASSSSIV
-44 LLTFK
+44 LLKFK
-49 HNAYRYNRNGK
+49 HNAYRYDKNGK

-102 SIRRLTN
+102 LTRRLTN

-119 YNIHGRRINKQK
+119 YDIHGRRINRQK

-155 VHEYIK
+155 AHQYIK

-168 FSTYGQS
+168 FSTYHQD
-175 SNNYVDNT
+175 NNVDNGNSNT
-183 TNSQTNTNTNVGSNT
+183 TNTSTNTNIATVINYNNASKSQNTQSNANTQSQANTGSSKTSLNSSHQSQQTQSGSNT
-198 SSNNSS
+198 TIN
-204 VTNNQFA
+204 
-211 SNNSS
+211 
-216 SSANNNIQL
+216 
-225 PNNSSQGSSTGNQ
+225 
-238 GSTTKPS
+238 
-245 VGNSGSQVTKP
+245 VGGGDNKGSQT
-256 NTGSQGSTTKPS
+256 S
-268 VGNSGS
+268 
-274 QVTKPNTGSQGST
+274 
-287 TKPSAGN
+287 
-294 SGSQVTK
+294 
-301 PNTGNQGSTTKPSAG
+301 
-316 NSGSQVT
+316 
-323 KPNTGNQGSTTK
+323 K

-377 AVKNANWEKT
+377 AVKNANWGKT

-406 SKADDEMKIDSDN
+406 SKADDEMKINSER
-419 LTPAQDFEIND
+419 LTPEQNFEIND

-435 INNVRAENGQQPWH
+435 INGVRAENGQQPW
-449 YSARAQ
+449 YYTPKAQ

-471 LSTWHDDK
+471 LSTWHDNK

-511 TDLKHAVYNDVVS
+511 TDLKRAVYSDVVS
-524 MLFSTV
+524 MLFNTV

-544 DNPTTYFGF
+544 DNSSTAFGF
-553 SVSWQEHNKDGHQ
+553 SVSWQEHNKDGRQ

-572 IIY
+572 IAY

>member
-1 MEKKVNNKSILTKI
+1 MSKKISLTKV
-15 LALGATSTAL
+15 LTLGATSTAL
-25 LGGALLTN
+25 LSGAMMMN
-33 SNTVDASSSIV
+33 NNKVEASSSSIV
-44 LLTFK
+44 LLKFK
-49 HNAYRYNRNGK
+49 HNAYRYDKNGK

-102 SIRRLTN
+102 LTRRLTN

-119 YNIHGRRINKQK
+119 YDIHGRRINRQK

-155 VHEYIK
+155 AHQYIK

-168 FSTYGQS
+168 FSTYHQD
-175 SNNYVDNT
+175 NNVDNGNSNT
-183 TNSQTNTNTNVGSNT
+183 TNTSTNTNIATVINYNNASKSQNTQSNANTQSQANTGSSKTSLNSSHQSQQTQSGSNT
-198 SSNNSS
+198 TIN
-204 VTNNQFA
+204 
-211 SNNSS
+211 
-216 SSANNNIQL
+216 
-225 PNNSSQGSSTGNQ
+225 
-238 GSTTKPS
+238 
-245 VGNSGSQVTKP
+245 VGGGDNKGSQ
-256 NTGSQGSTTKPS
+256 
-268 VGNSGS
+268 
-274 QVTKPNTGSQGST
+274 
-287 TKPSAGN
+287 
-294 SGSQVTK
+294 
-301 PNTGNQGSTTKPSAG
+301 
-316 NSGSQVT
+316 
-323 KPNTGNQGSTTK
+323 TTK

-387 SVPDELIRKGVE
+387 SVPDSLIIKGTE
-399 INNFHSE
+399 ENIFHSE
-406 SKADDEMKIDSDN
+406 SKADDEMKIDSAN
-419 LTPAQDFEIND
+419 LTPDQAYEINN

-435 INNVRAENGQQPWH
+435 INNVRAENGQKPWY
-449 YSARAQ
+449 YSNRSYAIAK
-455 HVADRVAYL
+455 RVAYL
-464 YEQDHMG
+464 YEQDGKG

-511 TDLKHAVYNDVVS
+511 TDLKRAVYSDVVS

-553 SVSWQEHNKDGHQ
+553 SVSWQAHNKDGYQ